1 MILLKFLQNNAEWM
15 CAIAITIFAAV
26 QCYLAYQ
33 QNLQNIRLKRLALA
47 NELDM
52 VCNNFLGEK
61 QEAREVSNW
70 LMSNASNFIFLL
82 NKKDRAKYANLCAF
96 LYNYQIVVL
105 KNQEEIA
112 EVVKQF
118 NNLLYELDLALG
130 NAKYGLINEDQEIKR
145 LSNGKIKG

>member
-33 QNLQNIRLKRLALA
+33 QNMQNIRFKRLALA
-47 NELDM
+47 NELDK
-52 VCNNFLGEK
+52 VCNKFLGEK
-61 QEAREVSNW
+61 SEAREVSNW

-82 NKKDRAKYANLCAF
+82 NSKDRAKYSNLCAF
-96 LYNYQIVVL
+96 LYNYQSVVL
-105 KNQEEIA
+105 GNQEGIA
-112 EVVKQF
+112 EIVKQF

-130 NAKYGLINEDQEIKR
+130 NATYRLINEKNEKE
-145 LSNGKIKG
+145 